1 VINFNAL
8 VEEGTIS
15 AKDLDLFQFVETAED
30 AWDIISQVNGP

>member
-15 AKDLDLFQFVETAED
+15 AKDLNLFRYVETAED
-30 AWDIISQVNGP
+30 AWEIISSGQH